1 MAMLN
6 NQRGTPSNYRY
17 VHGNS
22 SQPSESSS
30 TSLFFG
36 HRYPCHFPWIYC
48 TSLSDDLPRFIPVA
62 SQLASF
68 QYNSC
73 KGGS

>member
-1 MAMLN
+1 MSMV
-6 NQRGTPSNYRY
+6 TPVSLVNLHQLPYSLGIGIS
-17 VHGNS
+17 VVS
-22 SQPSESSS
+22 LESIV
-30 TSLFFG
+30 
-36 HRYPCHFPWIYC
+36 Y
-48 TSLSDDLPRFIPVA
+48 SDDLPRFIPVA